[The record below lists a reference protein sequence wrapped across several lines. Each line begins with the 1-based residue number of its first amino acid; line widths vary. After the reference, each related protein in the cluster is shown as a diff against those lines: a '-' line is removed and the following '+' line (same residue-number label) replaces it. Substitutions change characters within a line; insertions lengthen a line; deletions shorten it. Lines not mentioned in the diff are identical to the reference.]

1 MAPRALIA
9 CPDCDLLQREPEP
22 ASGQVVTCARCG
34 SLLFRRTPD
43 TVDRTLAFALGAAVL
58 FVIANAF
65 PIVGMT
71 IEGRSNTVSLP
82 GALVALWNQDMQLV
96 AGLVGL
102 TTLLAPCLVLATL
115 LYLLTPLRFGRLP
128 PGVPLILRT
137 LDAIQPWGLV
147 EVFMLGLLVSLVK
160 LEMYARVV
168 PGVAL
173 WAFGALLLVFTAMAA
188 AFDPRSIWARIG
200 AAR

>member
-1 MAPRALIA
+1 MNSAVLIA
-9 CPDCDLLQREPEP
+9 CPECDLLQREPEP
-22 ASGQVVTCARCG
+22 ASGPVVTCARCG
-34 SLLFRRTPD
+34 SVLYRSRPD

-58 FVIANAF
+58 FAIANAF

-102 TTLLAPCLVLATL
+102 TTLLAPFLVLATL
-115 LYLLTPLRFGRLP
+115 LYLVVPLRFGRQP

-147 EVFMLGLLVSLVK
+147 EVFMLGLLVSVVK
-160 LEMYARVV
+160 LEMYAKVV

-173 WAFGALLLVFTAMAA
+173 WAFGGLLLVFTAMAA